1 MPAATIVAKPGADQ
15 EELRLTRKP
24 LNNPH
29 PRRKAGKPRT
39 KPRKGP
45 DNYRA
50 FEKEIRDYFEN
61 RHKRLEIVATTRTPS
76 GQLLDWVPIES
87 QLKSGKIAT
96 PPPDRDIVIPRGKR
110 RAALA
115 KFELEH
121 RTAKRGPTGT
131 VPILR
136 KDLSKIRVVR
146 SLGEYLSKHGRSPGQ
161 HVRLNNGFYLL
172 MPDPLGNHHY
182 TMTSQSITCFGG
194 EGNISAFDPYTGSST
209 DFSVMQIGLAND
221 DTGQRQT
228 VEAGWQEYQ
237 QEYGDW
243 VPHLF
248 VFYTTNGYTK
258 NGDNKGGYNQDVD
271 GWVQYDGSIYPGA
284 TSSPNST
291 PGGAQYILQIKYQLY
306 ENNWWFRCNGRWI
319 GYYPASLFMGNQSV
333 FSTLGDHAS
342 TIGFWGEIGDV
353 NEPTKTQM
361 GSGYWAED
369 GWTYSAYQSNLMVQT
384 DRGGGLSDYD
394 GGSGWTSD
402 PNLWDIITNMKSGT
416 NWGSYFFMGGPGN
429 N

>member
-1 MPAATIVAKPGADQ
+1 
-15 EELRLTRKP
+15 
-24 LNNPH
+24 
-29 PRRKAGKPRT
+29 
-39 KPRKGP
+39 
-45 DNYRA
+45 
-50 FEKEIRDYFEN
+50 
-61 RHKRLEIVATTRTPS
+61 
-76 GQLLDWVPIES
+76 
-87 QLKSGKIAT
+87 
-96 PPPDRDIVIPRGKR
+96 
-110 RAALA
+110 
-115 KFELEH
+115 
-121 RTAKRGPTGT
+121 
-131 VPILR
+131 
-136 KDLSKIRVVR
+136 
-146 SLGEYLSKHGRSPGQ
+146 
-161 HVRLNNGFYLL
+161 

-182 TMTSQSITCFGG
+182 TMTSQSITCFGD

-209 DFSVMQIGLAND
+209 DFSVMQIGLVND
-221 DTGQRQT
+221 GTGQSQT
-228 VEAGWQEYQ
+228 VDAGWQEYQ

-248 VFYTTNGYTK
+248 VFYTTNGYTE

-319 GYYPASLFMGNQSV
+319 GYCPASLFMGNQSV

-416 NWGSYFFMGGPGN
+416 NWGSYFFMGSPGN